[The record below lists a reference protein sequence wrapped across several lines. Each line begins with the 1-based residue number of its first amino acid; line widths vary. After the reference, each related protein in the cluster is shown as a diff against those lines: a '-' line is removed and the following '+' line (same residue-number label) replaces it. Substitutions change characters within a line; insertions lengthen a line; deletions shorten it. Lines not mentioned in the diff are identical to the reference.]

1 MEMILS
7 TICSTPVAAQRT
19 ARESWPSVVAA
30 TMKRRWMA
38 YTTWRIQQ
46 AAIARLRS
54 MSDWEAKDIGL
65 TRSNITDAVRGQ
77 ALRGRAATGPGL
89 MSRQS
94 TLAILA
100 HIVRYWHKADM
111 AACGAHVRYCGEVR
125 ADKSVSVS
133 DDGQF

>member
-1 MEMILS
+1 MS
-7 TICSTPVAAQRT
+7 TICSAPVAAQRT
-19 ARESWPSVVAA
+19 ARGSWPSVVAA

-54 MSDWEAKDIGL
+54 MSDWELKDIGL

-77 ALRGRAATGPGL
+77 ALRGRAATGPGRWPFEPIKPQQL
-89 MSRQS
+89 MSKQS

-111 AACGAHVRYCGEVR
+111 HELHCTCPLSGVKRT
-125 ADKSVSVS
+125 
-133 DDGQF
+133 